1 MTKKTI
7 ILGLTILISLNT
19 AFPALAEWQ
28 QQESVWK
35 YQEGNSG
42 YAANK
47 WLKINNLWY
56 YFSQSAEMQTG
67 WIKLN
72 EEWYYLDK
80 PDGYMKTGWF
90 LDEDGSW
97 YYLDATNGNMW
108 KNKRTPDG
116 YYVNQSG
123 VYDASKGKINDNN
136 KSGPGSKISQE
147 KTATLLKGI
156 EFPELQTFALGNLTS
171 DKWGTDGSLE
181 ALTVLNATMQSSF
194 QIDGNTITYAPGGT
208 VKLKLAKAGDHYEIN
223 DYGSID
229 TDMETALLAMCYLI
243 SSTPQQ
249 IYNSIYTASEYDQTI
264 MRSEYY
270 TSFGDGKI
278 LYTVHDDY
286 ICFSITKK

>member
-7 ILGLTILISLNT
+7 ILGVTILISLNA
-19 AFPALAEWQ
+19 AFPTFAEWQ
-28 QQESVWK
+28 QQESAWK

-56 YFSQSAEMQTG
+56 YFSDTAEMQTG

-72 EEWYYLDK
+72 DEWYYLDK
-80 PDGYMKTGWF
+80 TDGYMKTGWF

-97 YYLDATNGNMW
+97 YYLDTINGNML

-116 YYVNQSG
+116 YYVNEFG
-123 VYDASKGKINDNN
+123 VYDASKGKITGSNL
-136 KSGPGSKISQE
+136 GPGSLISQ
-147 KTATLLKGI
+147 KKDQTLLKGI
-156 EFPELQTFALGNLTS
+156 AFPELSAFALGNLTS
-171 DKWGTDGSLE
+171 DKWGIDGSLE
-181 ALTVLNATMQSSF
+181 ALTALDATMQNSF
-194 QIDGNTITYAPGGT
+194 QIDGNTITYAPNGI
-208 VKLKLAKAGDHYEIN
+208 VKLKLVKAGDHYEIN

-229 TDMETALLAMCYLI
+229 TDMETALLAMCNLI

-249 IYNSIYTASEYDQTI
+249 IYNPIYTAAEYDQTI

-270 TSFGDGKI
+270 KPFGDGKI

-286 ICFSITKK
+286 VSFSVTPK

>member
-7 ILGLTILISLNT
+7 ILGLTILMSLNT

-35 YQEGNSG
+35 YQEGNSS
-42 YAANK
+42 YATNK
-47 WLKINNLWY
+47 WSKINDLWY
-56 YFSQSAEMQTG
+56 YFSETAEMQTG
-67 WIKLN
+67 WIKWN

-80 PDGYMKTGWF
+80 ADGYMKTGWF

-97 YYLDATNGNMW
+97 YYLDTTNGNML

-116 YYVNQSG
+116 YYVNKSG
-123 VYDASKGKINDNN
+123 VYDESKGKINANSN
-136 KSGPGSKISQE
+136 YGPGSLISQK
-147 KTATLLKGI
+147 KTQTLLKGT
-156 EFPELQTFALGNLTS
+156 EFPELAAFALENLTS

-181 ALTVLNATMQSSF
+181 ALKALDATMQNSF
-194 QIDGNTITYAPGGT
+194 RIDGNTITYAPNGV
-208 VKLKLAKAGDHYEIN
+208 VKLKLVKAGDHYEIN

-229 TDMETALLAMCYLI
+229 TDMETALLAMCSLI

-249 IYNSIYTASEYDQTI
+249 IYNPIYTASEYDQTI

-270 TSFGDGKI
+270 KPFGDGKI
-278 LYTVHDDY
+278 LYAVHDDY
-286 ICFSITKK
+286 ICFSVTKK